1 MDDPSPP
8 ALPAGPDAFAAHAG
22 RVTLTPTTMTALR
35 TLARAWR
42 LTRAEGAAL
51 IGVSESTWARFQ
63 AGIWHG
69 TLSRDQLLRISAMID
84 MYRGLHLL
92 FGDGRADRWVR
103 LRNAGPLFGGLSPIG
118 AMAVRGTEGVLA
130 VRRYV
135 DEMRQQRATC

>member
-1 MDDPSPP
+1 MNDPPPP
-8 ALPAGPDAFAAHAG
+8 ARPAEPDAFASHTG
-22 RVTLTPTTMTALR
+22 RVLLTPTTMAALR

-51 IGVSESTWARFQ
+51 ISVSESTWARFQ

-84 MYRGLHLL
+84 VYRGLHLL
-92 FGDGRADRWVR
+92 FGDGMADRWVR
-103 LRNAGPLFGGLSPIG
+103 VRNAGPLFGGLSPIG
-118 AMAVRGTEGVLA
+118 AMVVRGAEGMLE

-135 DEMRQQRATC
+135 DEMRQAR

>member
-1 MDDPSPP
+1 MNDPPSP
-8 ALPAGPDAFAAHAG
+8 ALPAEPDAFASHPS
-22 RVTLTPTTMTALR
+22 RVLLTPTTMAALR

-51 IGVSESTWARFQ
+51 ISVSESTWARFQ

-84 MYRGLHLL
+84 MYRALHLL
-92 FGDGRADRWVR
+92 FSDGMADRWVR
-103 LRNAGPLFGGLSPIG
+103 VRNGAPLFAHMTPIG
-118 AMAVRGTEGVLA
+118 VMAVRGTEGVLE

-135 DEMRQQRATC
+135 DEMRQAR